1 MISYML
7 LNQSEV
13 GFVSELQQNKTKQEN
28 ATISAVSSSLF
39 SGWLSEVF
47 GQVIAL

>member
-7 LNQSEV
+7 LNQSDV

-28 ATISAVSSSLF
+28 ALSLLSQAVFSLGGF
-39 SGWLSEVF
+39 LRFLVK
-47 GQVIAL
+47 L